1 MSSLRKKQ
9 SIYLKK
15 KIENHKM
22 ERNHKFD
29 RKQLDDLQR
38 QMEEKL
44 DKFRMELLN
53 VKIHKFKRKTPWT
66 MKTTKFTRVQR
77 EALSV
82 LINDPTSPTGIV
94 VMNTRTYIE
103 KIKGMLNDET
113 FYKSPI
119 KKIDEILNK
128 IKWGID

>member
-1 MSSLRKKQ
+1 
-9 SIYLKK
+9 
-15 KIENHKM
+15 
-22 ERNHKFD
+22 
-29 RKQLDDLQR
+29 
-38 QMEEKL
+38 
-44 DKFRMELLN
+44 
-53 VKIHKFKRKTPWT
+53 

-119 KKIDEILNK
+119 KKIYEILNK

>member
-1 MSSLRKKQ
+1 
-9 SIYLKK
+9 
-15 KIENHKM
+15 
-22 ERNHKFD
+22 
-29 RKQLDDLQR
+29 
-38 QMEEKL
+38 
-44 DKFRMELLN
+44 
-53 VKIHKFKRKTPWT
+53 

-119 KKIDEILNK
+119 KKN
-128 IKWGID
+128 